1 LRNRPYEEKKMK
13 IVVFELEPWERNMFE
28 DLQKEYEVTLTDQKL
43 NQRIPEDMRRADVIS
58 TFIYSD
64 LDSASLKQFSGLK
77 LIATRSTG
85 VDHIDMDYCR
95 EHGIAVSNVPVYAD
109 ETVAEHVFALLLAIS
124 HNIAKAV
131 QRTRSGSFSQE
142 NLEGFDLRGKTFGVI
157 GTGAIGK
164 HAASIAKGFDMNVIA
179 FDVRPD
185 RDAASRLGYRYVGM
199 DELLSS
205 SDVITLHVP
214 GTEKTRNLIS
224 RDEFSKMKRGTVL
237 INTSRGSVVNTE
249 ALLQAILD
257 RRIAAAGL
265 DVLPEEPT
273 IHEETEL
280 LRSIF
285 AERHN
290 LEALFAGHMLT
301 HQSNVLVTPHSAF
314 NTREAKE
321 RLLKTSID
329 NIKAFSK
336 GNPQNIVNG

>member
-1 LRNRPYEEKKMK
+1 MK
-13 IVVFELEPWERNMFE
+13 IVVFELEQWERRIFE
-28 DLQKEYEVTLTDQKL
+28 DLQKEYEVILSDQKL
-43 NQRIPEDMRRADVIS
+43 TQEVPQELRQADVIS

-64 LDSASLKQFSGLK
+64 LSSSSLRQFSGLK

-85 VDHIDMDYCR
+85 VDHLDMDYCR
-95 EHGIAVSNVPVYAD
+95 EHGITVSNVPVYAD

-124 HNIAKAV
+124 HNVVKGV
-131 QRTRSGSFSQE
+131 QRTRSGSFSSDD
-142 NLEGFDLRGKTFGVI
+142 LEGFDLSGKTFGII
-157 GTGAIGK
+157 GTGAIGR
-164 HAASIAKGFDMNVIA
+164 HAASIARGFNMNVIA
-179 FDVRPD
+179 FDPRPD
-185 RDAASRLGYRYVGM
+185 NAAASRLGYRYVNM

-224 RDEFSKMKRGTVL
+224 RNEFAKMKPGVVL
-237 INTSRGSVVNTE
+237 INTSRGSVVDTE
-249 ALLQAILD
+249 ALLQTILD
-257 RRIAAAGL
+257 RRIAAVGL

-290 LEALFAGHMLT
+290 LETLFAGHMLT
-301 HQSNVLVTPHSAF
+301 HQSNVLVTPHTAF

-321 RLLKTSID
+321 RLLNTSVE
-329 NIKAFSK
+329 NIRAFARGSSR
-336 GNPQNIVNG
+336 NVVS

>member
-1 LRNRPYEEKKMK
+1 MK
-13 IVVFELEPWERNMFE
+13 IVVFELELWERSIFQ
-28 DLQKEYEVTLTDQKL
+28 DLQKEYEVILSSEKLDQQVTQEL
-43 NQRIPEDMRRADVIS
+43 RQAEVIS
-58 TFIYSD
+58 TFIYSN
-64 LDSASLKQFSGLK
+64 LSSSSLQQFPGLR

-85 VDHIDMDYCR
+85 IDHIDMDYCR
-95 EHGIAVSNVPVYAD
+95 EHGITVSNVPVYAD

-142 NLEGFDLRGKTFGVI
+142 SLEGFDLRGKTFGVI
-157 GTGAIGK
+157 GTGAIGR
-164 HAASIAKGFDMNVIA
+164 HAASIAKGFDMDVIA
-179 FDVRPD
+179 FDVKPD
-185 RDAASRLGYRYVGM
+185 HEAASRLGYRYVGM

-205 SDVITLHVP
+205 ADVITLHVP
-214 GTEKTRNLIS
+214 GTERTRNLIS
-224 RDEFSKMKRGTVL
+224 RNEFSKMKRGIVL
-237 INTSRGSVVNTE
+237 INTSRGSVVDTE
-249 ALLQAILD
+249 ALLEAILYKQ
-257 RRIAAAGL
+257 IAAAGL

-285 AERHN
+285 AERHD

-321 RLLKTSID
+321 RLSKTSVD
-329 NIKAFSK
+329 NIVAFAE
-336 GNPQNIVNG
+336 GNPQNVVSG

>member
-1 LRNRPYEEKKMK
+1 MK
-13 IVVFELEPWERNMFE
+13 IVVFELELWERSIFQ
-28 DLQKEYEVTLTDQKL
+28 DLQKEYEVILSNEKLDQQVTQEL
-43 NQRIPEDMRRADVIS
+43 RQAEVIS
-58 TFIYSD
+58 TFIYSN
-64 LDSASLKQFSGLK
+64 LSSSSLQQFPGLR

-85 VDHIDMDYCR
+85 IDHIDMDYCR
-95 EHGIAVSNVPVYAD
+95 EHGITVSNVPVYAD

-142 NLEGFDLRGKTFGVI
+142 SLEGFDLRGKTFGVI
-157 GTGAIGK
+157 GTGAIGR
-164 HAASIAKGFDMNVIA
+164 HAASIAKGFDMDVIA
-179 FDVRPD
+179 FDVKPD
-185 RDAASRLGYRYVGM
+185 HEAASRLGYRYVGM

-205 SDVITLHVP
+205 ADVITLHVP

-224 RDEFSKMKRGTVL
+224 RNEFSKMKRGTVL
-237 INTSRGSVVNTE
+237 INTSRGSVVDTE
-249 ALLQAILD
+249 ALLQAILYKQ
-257 RRIAAAGL
+257 IAAAGL

-285 AERHN
+285 AERHD

-321 RLLKTSID
+321 RLSKTSVD
-329 NIKAFSK
+329 NIVAFAE
-336 GNPQNIVNG
+336 GNPQNVVSG